1 MHCINILRMT
11 LYLLLPPSDIHVN
24 YTHNY
29 LYSHT
34 IVQRKWGLTLL
45 NQVNWEWQAA
55 CVYGAVVQNGYGT
68 GIRVEL
74 LICMCTD
81 RALATARTAV
91 SPGSPVI
98 AVLGIGGRSFTHP
111 PVPSL
116 FSFFYCPLSISSR
129 CDRVRELVTVN
140 SCFKCGRWWKGL
152 LSTISLEDK
161 V

>member
-1 MHCINILRMT
+1 MMQKTKSVLSDKQNLRLFLNGRNLLNNGNRHSSRTHLLYNRVQCRLECHACIMHCINILHMT
-11 LYLLLPPSDIHVN
+11 LYLLLPPSDIHMN

-81 RALATARTAV
+81 RALATARTAA
-91 SPGSPVI
+91 SPGN
-98 AVLGIGGRSFTHP
+98 
-111 PVPSL
+111 
-116 FSFFYCPLSISSR
+116 SR
-129 CDRVRELVTVN
+129 
-140 SCFKCGRWWKGL
+140 
-152 LSTISLEDK
+152 
-161 V
+161 